1 MTEPG
6 EFDREHPLGAYLLLV
21 GGYVGIVGAALV
33 AGRRRNLLLERISAA
48 DLALLTVGAQR
59 LSRTVS
65 RDKVSR
71 PLRRPFTTVDEAA
84 PAPPGEVAEQVRT
97 DQGPVRRAIGDLVTC
112 TLCLDQ
118 WTSTALLAGFLAAPR
133 ATRTVAVLLTMRSGA
148 DALQLAQARA
158 AGT

>member
-1 MTEPG
+1 MTATD

-21 GGYVGIVGAALV
+21 GGYLGIVGTTLV

-71 PLRRPFTTVDEAA
+71 PLRRPFTTVDEDA
-84 PAPPGEVAEQVRT
+84 PAPPGEVREHVRA
-97 DQGPVRRAIGDLVTC
+97 DQHPMRRAIGDLLTC

-118 WTSTALLAGFLAAPR
+118 WTATALLAGFLAAPR
-133 ATRTVAVLLTMRSGA
+133 ATRTVAVLLAMRSGA
-148 DALQLAQARA
+148 DVLQVAQGRWA
-158 AGT
+158 TP